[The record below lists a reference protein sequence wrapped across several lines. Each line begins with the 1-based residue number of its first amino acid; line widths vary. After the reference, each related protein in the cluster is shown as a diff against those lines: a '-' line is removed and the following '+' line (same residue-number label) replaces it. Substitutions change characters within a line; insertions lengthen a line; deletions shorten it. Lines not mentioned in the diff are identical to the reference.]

1 MSTPLRDTDLRI
13 VHQALDELRAT
24 PSPVDR
30 APLGCAM
37 ALPGF
42 AILLVLPVIGRR
54 LDLGSGIATTALVVG
69 GALVV
74 IGVVLWFSAGGF
86 VRGHALAAAEA
97 ALRTLESGED
107 DREVL
112 LRAATLL
119 VVNGYATYG
128 PTTATAVDVDKARV
142 RLGKHLGLV
151 EAVEGVLLEKGAAY
165 PLFTMSDPESST
177 HHPETDAG

>member
-1 MSTPLRDTDLRI
+1 VSTSLPEADRRI
-13 VHQALDELRAT
+13 VHEALDEIRAT

-30 APLGCAM
+30 APLGCAI

-42 AILLVLPVIGRR
+42 AILLVFPVVGRMMG
-54 LDLGSGIATTALVVG
+54 LGSGIATVALTLG
-69 GALVV
+69 GVLVV

-86 VRGHALAAAEA
+86 VRGHAVAAAEA
-97 ALRTLESGED
+97 ALRTLEGAEE

-128 PTTATAVDVDKARV
+128 PSTSTAVDVAKARV
-142 RLGKHLGLV
+142 RLGRNLGLV
-151 EAVEGVLLEKGAAY
+151 EAVEELLLEQGAAY
-165 PLFTMSDPESST
+165 PIFTEPPEEA
-177 HHPETDAG
+177 PPA

>member
-1 MSTPLRDTDLRI
+1 
-13 VHQALDELRAT
+13 
-24 PSPVDR
+24 
-30 APLGCAM
+30 M

-42 AILLVLPVIGRR
+42 AILLVFPMVGRM
-54 LDLGSGIATTALVVG
+54 LDLGSGIATTVLIVG

-74 IGVVLWFSAGGF
+74 TGVVLWFSAGGF
-86 VRGHALAAAEA
+86 VRGHAQAAAEA
-97 ALRTLESGED
+97 ALRTLEGGEE

-128 PTTATAVDVDKARV
+128 PTTATAVDVDKARS

-151 EAVEGVLLEKGAAY
+151 EAVEGLLLEEGAAY
-165 PLFTMSDPESST
+165 PLFTQPAPDSSD
-177 HHPETDAG
+177 

>member
-1 MSTPLRDTDLRI
+1 
-13 VHQALDELRAT
+13 
-24 PSPVDR
+24 
-30 APLGCAM
+30 M

-42 AILLVLPVIGRR
+42 AILLIFPVVGRMM
-54 LDLGSGIATTALVVG
+54 DLGSGIATVVLIVG

-74 IGVVLWFSAGGF
+74 VGVVLWFSAGGF
-86 VRGHALAAAEA
+86 VRGHAQAAAEA
-97 ALRTLESGED
+97 ALRTLEGGEE

-128 PTTATAVDVDKARV
+128 PTTATAVDVAKART

-151 EAVEGVLLEKGAAY
+151 EAVEGLLLEEGAAY
-165 PLFTMSDPESST
+165 PLFTMPEPES
-177 HHPETDAG
+177 PA